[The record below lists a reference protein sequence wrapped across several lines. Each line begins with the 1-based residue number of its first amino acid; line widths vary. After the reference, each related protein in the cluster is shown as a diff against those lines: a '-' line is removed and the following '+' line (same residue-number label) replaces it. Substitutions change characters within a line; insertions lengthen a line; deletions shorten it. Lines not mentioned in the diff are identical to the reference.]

1 MVSPPPSRR
10 PCCRRRRAAPLL
22 GEWQLLPTHHLHLL
36 PQTPSSDP
44 ELWAAIMASIEEQSK
59 QKRCQLSRHLSEAA
73 PEVAGRLR
81 QRRGEQ
87 LRCLQHGVT
96 FFEGEAEAGGDS
108 GLVLPSVAGYP
119 PAVRA
124 AVLRQLCSEQL
135 LGEAEQVRPGLA
147 SWPGK
152 AA

>member
-1 MVSPPPSRR
+1 
-10 PCCRRRRAAPLL
+10 
-22 GEWQLLPTHHLHLL
+22 
-36 PQTPSSDP
+36 
-44 ELWAAIMASIEEQSK
+44 MASIEEQSK

-108 GLVLPSVAGYP
+108 GLVLPSFAGYP

-124 AVLRQLCSEQL
+124 AVLRQLCSEQRAAAGRGGAGATWAGL
-135 LGEAEQVRPGLA
+135 LAWQGCLTA
-147 SWPGK
+147 
-152 AA
+152 